1 MLPRRMIY
9 HRCFCFSLST
19 EVGTLTCSLS
29 SLSAHLDSG
38 DFKNWEGIDTGVPQR
53 LLTGLNVLF
62 IFFSPNY
69 FEICYPMTFWE
80 CNKKGCFSTLANKNI
95 GHSVQFEFQIGKN
108 LFLARVCP
116 NCATAHTHILNLLVV
131 YLQFKSSCASCVS
144 FGSFSWR
151 GFYSKLP
158 RDPRT

>member
-1 MLPRRMIY
+1 MSQLQKSNQWCLEKSQEETGPDATNRFFFRKALY
-9 HRCFCFSLST
+9 SVTESQ
-19 EVGTLTCSLS
+19 EVGSQP
-29 SLSAHLDSG
+29 
-38 DFKNWEGIDTGVPQR
+38 GI
-53 LLTGLNVLF
+53 F